1 MKRAGLTFNLKY
13 LLLVFLFFI
22 LQSCGYNLRENPA
35 FFLDKN
41 IAVISNSNALNQLF
55 IEELKKTSNNIL
67 VYETKDIDDLDL
79 IIRINNHQIKRFSS
93 AQGSGARTVEVRI
106 DYNLAFSIENPSV
119 SRREDYEIKDV
130 KYVAFND
137 SQILAMEAE
146 ANEINKDFIKYALK
160 KIELLSASQ
169 GK

>member
-22 LQSCGYNLRENPA
+22 LQSCGYSLRENPA

-55 IEELKKTSNNIL
+55 IEELKKTSNNVL

-79 IIRINNHQIKRFSS
+79 IIRK
-93 AQGSGARTVEVRI
+93 
-106 DYNLAFSIENPSV
+106 
-119 SRREDYEIKDV
+119 
-130 KYVAFND
+130 
-137 SQILAMEAE
+137 
-146 ANEINKDFIKYALK
+146 
-160 KIELLSASQ
+160 
-169 GK
+169 

>member
-1 MKRAGLTFNLKY
+1 MKEIGLTFNLKR

-22 LQSCGYNLRENPA
+22 LQSCGYNLRENPS
-35 FFLDKN
+35 FFLEKN

-55 IEELKKTSNNIL
+55 VEELKKTSNSVL
-67 VYETKDIDDLDL
+67 VYESKDIDDLDL

-106 DYNLAFSIENPSV
+106 DYNLVFSIEDPNV

-146 ANEINKDFIKYALK
+146 ENDINKDFIKFALK
-160 KIELLSASQ
+160 KIELLSVSQ
-169 GK
+169 KK